1 MKDRLDTFQ
10 LYGTICPWAG
20 AAPLPEK
27 TMAEV
32 TAERL
37 VSAYIKIRDKRA
49 ELKKQYDLADAELLE
64 KQNTCQ
70 NALLEI
76 LKGAGGDSIKTQFG
90 TATRTVKT
98 RYWTTDWQSM
108 YDFIKTEDAP
118 YLLEQ
123 RIHQGNIKK
132 FLEEHPD
139 REPMNLNLDSSYA
152 ITVRRAQG
160 S

>member
-1 MKDRLDTFQ
+1 MS
-10 LYGTICPWAG
+10 
-20 AAPLPEK
+20 
-27 TMAEV
+27 EV
-32 TAERL
+32 TAEKL

-49 ELKKQYDLADAELLE
+49 ELKKQYDLSDAELLD

-76 LKGAGGDSIKTQFG
+76 LKGAGGESIKTKFG

-108 YDFIKTEDAP
+108 YDFIKDENSI

-123 RIHQGNIKK
+123 RIHQGNMKK
-132 FLEEHPD
+132 FLEENPD
-139 REPMNLNLDSSYA
+139 KLPVGLSLDSSYA

-160 S
+160 

>member
-1 MKDRLDTFQ
+1 LTRSNFVVLCTH
-10 LYGTICPWAG
+10 GWA
-20 AAPLPEK
+20 ATPLPEK
-27 TMAEV
+27 TMSEV

-49 ELKKQYDLADAELLE
+49 ELKKQFDLADAELLT
-64 KQNTCQ
+64 KQDTFQ
-70 NALLEI
+70 SALLEI
-76 LKGAGGDSIKTQFG
+76 LNSAGGDSIKTQFG
-90 TATRTVKT
+90 TASRTVKT

-108 YDFIKTEDAP
+108 YNFIKDEDAP
-118 YLLEQ
+118 FLLEQ

-132 FLEEHPD
+132 FLEENPD
-139 REPMNLNLDSSYA
+139 KLPMGLSLDSTYA

>member
-1 MKDRLDTFQ
+1 MS
-10 LYGTICPWAG
+10 
-20 AAPLPEK
+20 
-27 TMAEV
+27 EV
-32 TAERL
+32 TAEKL

-49 ELKKQYDLADAELLE
+49 ELKKQFDLADAELLE
-64 KQNTCQ
+64 KQNTFQ

-76 LKGAGGDSIKTQFG
+76 LKGAGGDSIKTKFG

-98 RYWTTDWQSM
+98 RYWTTDWQGM

-132 FLEEHPD
+132 FLEENPD
-139 REPMNLNLDSSYA
+139 KQPVGLSLDSAYA

-160 S
+160 T

>member
-1 MKDRLDTFQ
+1 MS
-10 LYGTICPWAG
+10 
-20 AAPLPEK
+20 
-27 TMAEV
+27 EV
-32 TAERL
+32 TAEKL

-49 ELKKQYDLADAELLE
+49 ELKKQFDLADAELLE
-64 KQNTCQ
+64 KQNTFQ

-76 LKGAGGDSIKTQFG
+76 LKGAGGDSIKTKFG

-98 RYWTTDWQSM
+98 RYWTTDWQGM

-132 FLEEHPD
+132 FLEENPD
-139 REPMNLNLDSSYA
+139 KQPVGLSLDSAYA

-160 S
+160 A

>member
-1 MKDRLDTFQ
+1 MG
-10 LYGTICPWAG
+10 GTP
-20 AAPLPEK
+20 APLPEK

-49 ELKKQYDLADAELLE
+49 ELKKQFDLQDAELLE
-64 KQNTCQ
+64 KQNTFQ
-70 NALLEI
+70 TALLEI
-76 LKGAGGDSIKTQFG
+76 LKSAGGDSIKTQFG

-98 RYWTTDWQSM
+98 RYWTTDWQAM

-123 RIHQGNIKK
+123 RIHQGNFKK
-132 FLEEHPD
+132 FIEENPD
-139 REPMNLNLDSSYA
+139 KEPVGINIDSSYA

-160 S
+160 T

>member
-1 MKDRLDTFQ
+1 MS
-10 LYGTICPWAG
+10 
-20 AAPLPEK
+20 
-27 TMAEV
+27 EV
-32 TAERL
+32 TAEKL

-49 ELKKQYDLADAELLE
+49 ELKKQFDLADAELLE
-64 KQNTCQ
+64 KQNTFQ
-70 NALLEI
+70 SALLEI
-76 LKGAGGDSIKTQFG
+76 LKGAGGDSIKTKFG

-98 RYWTTDWQSM
+98 RYWTTDWQGM

-132 FLEEHPD
+132 FLEENPD
-139 REPMNLNLDSSYA
+139 KQPVGLSLDSAYA

-160 S
+160 T

>member
-1 MKDRLDTFQ
+1 MS
-10 LYGTICPWAG
+10 
-20 AAPLPEK
+20 
-27 TMAEV
+27 EV

-49 ELKKQYDLADAELLE
+49 ELKKQFDLADAELLT
-64 KQNTCQ
+64 KQDTFQ
-70 NALLEI
+70 SALLEI
-76 LKGAGGDSIKTQFG
+76 LNSAGGDSIKTQFG
-90 TATRTVKT
+90 TASRTVKT

-108 YDFIKTEDAP
+108 YNFIKDEDAP
-118 YLLEQ
+118 FLLEQ

-132 FLEEHPD
+132 FLEENPD
-139 REPMNLNLDSSYA
+139 KLPMGLSLDSTYA

>member
-1 MKDRLDTFQ
+1 MS
-10 LYGTICPWAG
+10 
-20 AAPLPEK
+20 
-27 TMAEV
+27 EV
-32 TAERL
+32 TAEKL
-37 VSAYIKIRDKRA
+37 VSAYIKVRDKRA
-49 ELKKQYDLADAELLE
+49 ELKKQFDLADAELLE
-64 KQNTCQ
+64 KQNTFQ

-76 LKGAGGDSIKTQFG
+76 LKGAGGDSIKTKFG

-98 RYWTTDWQSM
+98 RYWTTDWQGM

-132 FLEEHPD
+132 FLEENPD
-139 REPMNLNLDSSYA
+139 KQPVGLSLDSAYA

-160 S
+160 T